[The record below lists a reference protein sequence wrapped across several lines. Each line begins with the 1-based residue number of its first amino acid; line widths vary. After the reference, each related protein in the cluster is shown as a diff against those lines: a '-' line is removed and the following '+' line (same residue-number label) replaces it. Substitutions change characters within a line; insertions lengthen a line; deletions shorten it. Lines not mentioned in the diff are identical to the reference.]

1 MYKISE
7 ILLTALVLAGMYC
20 ALSTSSAPANTP
32 VIRTQQAVLVAD
44 GTDPMPVCR
53 GNGKRGCQ

>member
-20 ALSTSSAPANTP
+20 AVSTSSAPVRNP
-32 VIRTQQAVLVAD
+32 VIRSQQAVLVAD

-53 GNGKRGCQ
+53 GNGKRSCQ

>member
-20 ALSTSSAPANTP
+20 AVSTSSALRNP
-32 VIRTQQAVLVAD
+32 VIRSQQAVLVAD

-53 GNGKRGCQ
+53 GNGKRSCQ

>member
-7 ILLTALVLAGMYC
+7 ILLTALVLVGMYC
-20 ALSTSSAPANTP
+20 AVSTSSAPVTNP
-32 VIRTQQAVLVAD
+32 VIRSQQAVLVAD

-53 GNGKRGCQ
+53 GNGKRSCQ